1 MELHATSTCTTGS
14 TPSRRTVS
22 LCSIVQPRDA
32 PASIAKGQPASC
44 TVRRFLSIC
53 HPPLV
58 PDMCCLLHRVYLGFT
73 LSCSPA
79 LPVSRLPFIH
89 PSLAGRR
96 LIRGHPPVF
105 FSTRETTAAVAAS
118 PLVTMATT
126 DRPPA
131 STASPAAIAAA
142 LDTIRGR
149 IDAAVEAASPPPT
162 APVRLIA
169 VSKTRP
175 PEAIAA
181 AFDAGQV
188 DFGENYVQELVGKAG
203 ACPPGVRWHYIGALQ
218 SNKAKVLVGQVPGLA
233 CVQSVDR
240 VKTAR
245 ALNTAVV
252 NRNDKAAAGGSGG
265 DGDGKAKGEG
275 KGAPSDGA
283 DGSDSDDGGA
293 PVSDGRTLDVMVQVN
308 TSGEDSKSGCA
319 PDEAVTVARYVTD
332 ECASLRLVGLMTIG
346 APDTQSERPPAFEV
360 LLRVRGEVE
369 EALGLGGDGG
379 PRLGLSMGMSGDYE
393 AAVRCGAT
401 TVRVGSAIFG
411 ARDYS
416 A

>member
-1 MELHATSTCTTGS
+1 M
-14 TPSRRTVS
+14 
-22 LCSIVQPRDA
+22 
-32 PASIAKGQPASC
+32 
-44 TVRRFLSIC
+44 
-53 HPPLV
+53 
-58 PDMCCLLHRVYLGFT
+58 YLGFT
-73 LSCSPA
+73 LPSSPA
-79 LPVSRLPFIH
+79 FRAFRLPFIH

-105 FSTRETTAAVAAS
+105 FSTCWTTAATAA
-118 PLVTMATT
+118 PPPVTMETP

-131 STASPAAIAAA
+131 STASPAAIATAI
-142 LDTIRGR
+142 DTIRAR
-149 IDAAVEAASPPPT
+149 IDAAVEEASPSPT
-162 APVRLIA
+162 APVKLIA

-175 PEAIAA
+175 PEAVAA

-252 NRNDKAAAGGSGG
+252 NRSEKAAAGGSD
-265 DGDGKAKGEG
+265 DGDS
-275 KGAPSDGA
+275 GAPGD
-283 DGSDSDDGGA
+283 
-293 PVSDGRTLDVMVQVN
+293 DGRTLDVMVQVN

-319 PDEAVTVARYVTD
+319 PDEAVAVARYVTD

-346 APDTQSERPPAFEV
+346 APDTLSERPPAFDV

-369 EALGLGGDGG
+369 EALGLGRDGG
-379 PRLGLSMGMSGDYE
+379 SRLGLSMGMSGDFE

>member
-1 MELHATSTCTTGS
+1 
-14 TPSRRTVS
+14 
-22 LCSIVQPRDA
+22 
-32 PASIAKGQPASC
+32 
-44 TVRRFLSIC
+44 
-53 HPPLV
+53 
-58 PDMCCLLHRVYLGFT
+58 
-73 LSCSPA
+73 
-79 LPVSRLPFIH
+79 
-89 PSLAGRR
+89 
-96 LIRGHPPVF
+96 
-105 FSTRETTAAVAAS
+105 
-118 PLVTMATT
+118 MATP

-131 STASPAAIAAA
+131 STASPAAISTA
-142 LDTIRGR
+142 LDAIRGR
-149 IDAAVEAASPPPT
+149 IDAAAEAASPPPT
-162 APVRLIA
+162 APVTLIA

-175 PEAIAA
+175 PDAIAA

-252 NRNDKAAAGGSGG
+252 NRNEKAAAGGSGNG
-265 DGDGKAKGEG
+265 DNS
-275 KGAPSDGA
+275 APC
-283 DGSDSDDGGA
+283 DD
-293 PVSDGRTLDVMVQVN
+293 TLDVMVQVN

-319 PDEAVTVARYVTD
+319 PDEAVAVARYVTD
-332 ECASLRLVGLMTIG
+332 ECAFLRLVGLMTIG
-346 APDTQSERPPAFEV
+346 APDTQSERPPAFDV
-360 LLRVRGEVE
+360 LLRVRGQVE

-379 PRLGLSMGMSGDYE
+379 SHLGLSMGMSGDFE

-416 A
+416 T

>member
-1 MELHATSTCTTGS
+1 M
-14 TPSRRTVS
+14 SR
-22 LCSIVQPRDA
+22 
-32 PASIAKGQPASC
+32 
-44 TVRRFLSIC
+44 
-53 HPPLV
+53 
-58 PDMCCLLHRVYLGFT
+58 LLHRVYLGFT
-73 LSCSPA
+73 LPCSLA
-79 LPVSRLPFIH
+79 SRVSRLPGIH
-89 PSLAGRR
+89 SSCAGRR
-96 LIRGHPPVF
+96 LIQGHPPILF
-105 FSTRETTAAVAAS
+105 ANRWTSAAAAAS
-118 PLVTMATT
+118 PLVTMATP

-131 STASPAAIAAA
+131 STASPAAIATA
-142 LDTIRGR
+142 LDTIRSR
-149 IDAAVEAASPPPT
+149 IEAAVEAASPPPT

-252 NRNDKAAAGGSGG
+252 NRSEKAAA
-265 DGDGKAKGEG
+265 A
-275 KGAPSDGA
+275 
-283 DGSDSDDGGA
+283 GSDNGDSLASGDDGRA
-293 PVSDGRTLDVMVQVN
+293 LDVMVQVN

-319 PDEAVTVARYVTD
+319 PDEAVAVARYVTD

-346 APDTQSERPPAFEV
+346 APDTQSERPPAFDV

-369 EALGLGGDGG
+369 DALGLGGDGG
-379 PRLGLSMGMSGDYE
+379 SHLGLSMGMSGDFE

>member
-1 MELHATSTCTTGS
+1 
-14 TPSRRTVS
+14 
-22 LCSIVQPRDA
+22 
-32 PASIAKGQPASC
+32 
-44 TVRRFLSIC
+44 
-53 HPPLV
+53 
-58 PDMCCLLHRVYLGFT
+58 
-73 LSCSPA
+73 
-79 LPVSRLPFIH
+79 
-89 PSLAGRR
+89 
-96 LIRGHPPVF
+96 
-105 FSTRETTAAVAAS
+105 
-118 PLVTMATT
+118 MATP

-131 STASPAAIAAA
+131 STASPAAIATA

-149 IDAAVEAASPPPT
+149 INAAVETASPPPT

-203 ACPPGVRWHYIGALQ
+203 ACPTGVRWHFIGALQ

-245 ALNTAVV
+245 ALNTAVE
-252 NRNDKAAAGGSGG
+252 NRNEKAAAGESESG
-265 DGDGKAKGEG
+265 DS
-275 KGAPSDGA
+275 GAPGNDE
-283 DGSDSDDGGA
+283 
-293 PVSDGRTLDVMVQVN
+293 RTLDVMVQVN

-319 PDEAVTVARYVTD
+319 PDEAVAVARYVTD
-332 ECASLRLVGLMTIG
+332 ECASLRLIGLMTIG
-346 APDTQSERPPAFEV
+346 APDTESERPPAFEV
-360 LLRVRGEVE
+360 LLRVREEVE